1 MAKKLIKQ
9 KHKWRKCP
17 LGFHWRN
24 SSVVDKHER
33 RKATVKE
40 HYREGSCV
48 RNRSKKDT
56 LYADEVYIITNTYF
70 LKRKLIISSNTLGY
84 KKGSEFDHVIDG
96 WVTYWND
103 ILKSKVPLDPDFV
116 KVMIATESSFN
127 TKSKAFAGKR
137 AGYARG
143 LMQVTDQTL
152 KYLKGHKTEARNQ
165 TIILD
170 EEDMNDPV
178 LNIAAGVR
186 WLYRKKEIADS
197 RYKGESSWLKSV
209 MLYKGYRSMNHKQVQ
224 KFIGLYER
232 IKSEKNK

>member
-1 MAKKLIKQ
+1 MAKKSKQ
-9 KHKWRKCP
+9 ETHQWRKCP

-40 HYREGSCV
+40 HYKKGTCV
-48 RNRSKKDT
+48 KNRSGKDT
-56 LYADEVYIITNTYF
+56 LYADEVYIITNSYF
-70 LKRKLIISSNTLGY
+70 LKRKTIISSNSLGY
-84 KKGSEFDHVIDG
+84 KKGSEFDHIIDG

-103 ILKSKVPLDPDFV
+103 ILKPKVPLDPDFV

-127 TKSKAFAGKR
+127 TKAKAFAGKR

-152 KYLKGHKTEARNQ
+152 KYLKGHKTETRNQ
-165 TIILD
+165 TIIFD
-170 EEDMNDPV
+170 EDDMTDPT

-186 WLYRKKEIADS
+186 WLYRKKEISDS

-224 KFIGLYER
+224 KFIRLYER
-232 IKSEKNK
+232 IKSENIK